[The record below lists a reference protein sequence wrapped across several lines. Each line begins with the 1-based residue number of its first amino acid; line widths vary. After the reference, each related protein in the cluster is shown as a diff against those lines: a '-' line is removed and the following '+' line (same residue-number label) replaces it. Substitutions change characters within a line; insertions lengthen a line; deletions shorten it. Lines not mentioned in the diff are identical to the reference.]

1 MKKFIFLFSVCCCAY
16 IIGAFAKSPAP
27 KESDSV
33 ILRIYPEQR
42 KYLRKPAQE
51 VILKIDLF
59 CPNDLRTPRLPLN
72 LALVI
77 DRSGSMSG
85 SKIEKARQSAIQIV
99 DQLQK
104 DDTFSLI
111 AYDSQVQVLV
121 PSQPVEDKKYLKQRI
136 SQLEPG
142 GSTALY
148 AGVEE
153 GAQQLEKYLTK
164 KRVNRVILLSDG
176 LANVGP
182 SSPRELSRLGVELAR
197 NGISVSTLGIG
208 DDYNEDLMA
217 ALAEASDANYYYVK
231 DVEDLPKILAKE
243 LGILTRVAAR
253 ELRIEVIC
261 PDGIEPI
268 GFIGRPETFKHGVA
282 QIDMGPLASGQNRYL
297 FLRCVVE
304 DPSKLSKTEVAK
316 VNLDYSDELNGGQ
329 RRAKSEVV
337 KVEFSDDKDAVVL
350 SINKDVLVEKE
361 LVLNAEQK
369 SQAIKAADEGNYKA
383 AAVVINSQISRLSS
397 ASYDAPAEKKQE
409 LQAEIQNL
417 SQRAKELEEG
427 RMDKG
432 ARKQMQSESY
442 KTRNSKE

>member
-1 MKKFIFLFSVCCCAY
+1 MKKFIILFAVCCSAY

-27 KESDSV
+27 KESDCV
-33 ILRIYPEQR
+33 ILRTYPEQR
-42 KYLRKPAQE
+42 KYFCKPGQE
-51 VILKIDLF
+51 VVFKIELC
-59 CPNDLRTPRLPLN
+59 CPNDLKAPRLPLN

-85 SKIEKARQSAIQIV
+85 SKIEKARESAIQIV

-111 AYDSQVQVLV
+111 AYDNEVQVLV
-121 PSQPVEDKKYLKQRI
+121 PSQPVEDKNHLKRCI
-136 SQLEPG
+136 SRLEPG

-148 AGVEE
+148 AGVQE
-153 GAQQLEKYLTK
+153 GAEQLEKYLTR

-182 SSPRELSRLGVELAR
+182 SSPRELSRLGMELAR

-231 DVEDLPKILAKE
+231 DVEELPKILAKE

-253 ELRIEVIC
+253 EIRVEVTC
-261 PDGIEPI
+261 PDGVEPI
-268 GFIGRPETFKHGVA
+268 GFIGRTETFKQGVA
-282 QIDMGPLASGQNRYL
+282 QIDMGPIVSGQTRYL
-297 FLRCVVE
+297 FLRCMVE
-304 DPSKLSKTEVAK
+304 NPKKLSKSEIAK
-316 VNLDYSDELNGGQ
+316 VNLDYADEINGGQ
-329 RRAKSEVV
+329 RRTAAQVV
-337 KVEFSDDKDAVVL
+337 KVEFSDDTDEVVR
-350 SINKDVLVEKE
+350 SVDKDVRIEKE

-369 SQAIKAADEGNYKA
+369 SQAIGAADKGDYKA
-383 AAVVINSQISRLSS
+383 AASVIKSQISRLSS

-409 LQAEIQNL
+409 LQVEIQSL
-417 SQRAKELEEG
+417 SERAKELEDG
-427 RMDKG
+427 KMDKG
-432 ARKQMQSESY
+432 SRKAMQSESY
-442 KTRNSKE
+442 KTRNSK

>member
-27 KESDSV
+27 KESDCV
-33 ILRIYPEQR
+33 VLKTYPEQR
-42 KYLRKPAQE
+42 KYLLKPHQE
-51 VILKIDLF
+51 VVFKIELG
-59 CPNDLRTPRLPLN
+59 CPNDLKAPRLPLN

-85 SKIEKARQSAIQIV
+85 SKIEKARESAIQIV

-104 DDTFSLI
+104 DDVFSLI
-111 AYDSQVQVLV
+111 AYDNEVQVLV
-121 PSQPVEDKKYLKQRI
+121 PAQPVEDKRYLKRRI

-148 AGVEE
+148 AGVQE
-153 GAQQLEKYLTK
+153 GAEQLEKYLTR

-182 SSPRELSRLGVELAR
+182 STPRDLSRLGTELAR

-217 ALAEASDANYYYVK
+217 ALAEASDANYYYVQ
-231 DVEDLPKILAKE
+231 DVEQLPKILAKE
-243 LGILTRVAAR
+243 LGVLTRVAAR
-253 ELRIEVIC
+253 EIRIKVVC
-261 PDGIEPI
+261 PDGVEPM
-268 GFIGRPETFKHGVA
+268 GFIGRPETFKNGIA

-297 FLRCVVE
+297 FLRCMVE
-304 DPSKLSKTEVAK
+304 DPKKLSKSEVAK
-316 VNLDYSDELNGGQ
+316 VDLDYSDEINGGQ
-329 RRAKSEVV
+329 RRTHAQVV
-337 KVEFSDDKDAVVL
+337 KVEFSDDADEVVR
-350 SINKDVLVEKE
+350 SVDKDVMVEKE

-369 SQAIKAADEGNYKA
+369 SQAISAADHGNYKVA
-383 AAVVINSQISRLSS
+383 AGVINAQISRLSS
-397 ASYDAPAEKKQE
+397 ASYDAPAAKKQE
-409 LQAEIQNL
+409 LQVEIQNL
-417 SQRAKELEEG
+417 SDRAKELEEG

-432 ARKQMQSESY
+432 SRKAMQSESY
-442 KTRNSKE
+442 KTRNSK